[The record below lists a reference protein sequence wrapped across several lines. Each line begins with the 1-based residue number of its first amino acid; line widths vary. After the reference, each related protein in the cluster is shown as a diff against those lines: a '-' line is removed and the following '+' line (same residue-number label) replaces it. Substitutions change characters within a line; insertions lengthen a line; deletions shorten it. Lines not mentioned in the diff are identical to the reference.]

1 LADTGAAAGQGAMAK
16 AVVPMRALREKFG
29 DLPGE
34 MIGPKLQDLARDFL
48 AHDQPPAEKKK
59 EAAGIKN

>member
-1 LADTGAAAGQGAMAK
+1 
-16 AVVPMRALREKFG
+16 
-29 DLPGE
+29 